1 MPKRRLNAA
10 GKAEAKRQK
19 QLEKLRRKEEAKR
32 LKEQAAAEK
41 KRKNAE
47 KRRNIHRSFMQLQK
61 ENDSVAN
68 PPANAPSTG
77 SNPFQNS
84 VPLHH

>member
-10 GKAEAKRQK
+10 EKAEAKRQK

-47 KRRNIHRSFMQLQK
+47 KCITIKDINIKRPIGIIIRTTTYINSSF
-61 ENDSVAN
+61 SR
-68 PPANAPSTG
+68 
-77 SNPFQNS
+77 
-84 VPLHH
+84 